1 MFRKADVTTDSG
13 PDFLGRDTMKTSLI
27 ILTTLAAMT
36 GGASGLS
43 AKKEPTQVRAVGEPV
58 NCVSLNRIRST
69 DVIDDSTIDFKMA
82 GGKTYRN
89 SLPYSCPGLKFE
101 DRFSYKTS
109 ISQLCSV
116 DIIRVLNNYGG
127 HLSEGAGCGLGKF
140 QPVEKIKAAN

>member
-1 MFRKADVTTDSG
+1 MFRKADVVTYSG

-36 GGASGLS
+36 GGAAGLS
-43 AKKEPTQVRAVGEPV
+43 AKKEPTPVRAVGEPV
-58 NCVSLNRIRST
+58 NCVSLSRIRST

-89 SLPYSCPGLKFE
+89 SLPHSCPGLKFE

-109 ISQLCSV
+109 INQLCSV
-116 DIIRVLNNYGG
+116 DIIRVLNDHGG

-140 QPVEKIKAAN
+140 QPVEKINATN